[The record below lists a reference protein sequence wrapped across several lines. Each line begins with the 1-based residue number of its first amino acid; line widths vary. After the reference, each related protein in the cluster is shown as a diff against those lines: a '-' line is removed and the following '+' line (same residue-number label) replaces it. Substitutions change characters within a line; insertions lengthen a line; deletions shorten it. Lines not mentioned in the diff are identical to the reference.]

1 MEVRCEFYTR
11 GVVVEYRRLGRS
23 GVKISEISLG
33 SWLTYGGS
41 VAEEQAT
48 ACVHKAYESGINF
61 FDTANVYMRG
71 AAEEIVGRALR
82 GFDRDSYFL
91 ATKVFFPMGEGP
103 NDRGL
108 SRKHITEQCHASLK
122 RLGVDYVDLYQCHR
136 YDANTPLEETLRTL
150 DDLVRQGKVLYIGV
164 SEWTADQISD
174 ALVIAKEMNLD
185 RIVSNQPRYNM
196 IQRQIEVEVVPLSE
210 REGVG
215 QVVFSPLAQGI
226 LTGKYRPGEA
236 PEQGTRAADSESN
249 RFMRELMNEEVL
261 SAVEALRSVASDA
274 DLSMSQLALAWVLR
288 QENVSS
294 AIIGASRPEQVEDNA
309 GASGAKLSSDMISEI
324 DRILDRRDRAR
335 LGNGL
340 GLLSL
345 PSLRAVL

>member
-1 MEVRCEFYTR
+1 MFYTR

-48 ACVHKAYESGINF
+48 ACVHKAYEIGINF

-324 DRILDRRDRAR
+324 DRILDSVIVR
-335 LGNGL
+335 G
-340 GLLSL
+340 
-345 PSLRAVL
+345 